1 MTLASSPPADVYL
14 TANTT
19 LNTTTNATN
28 DWQILGDYSYFFSVK
43 DSQTFPI
50 LGCQLLNAGC
60 VTPYVKGNL
69 VMDSS
74 SPWTISALNNGEV
87 TSNYNDNVCVSCKNK
102 YTTMNYDNFG
112 VGTVDC
118 SNTLFV
124 SNDAESSS
132 IKSEYDRG
140 KNQQMQAEAFFKN
153 DKPLDCP
160 IKSCSLFEK
169 GCKKTLD
176 NENVA
181 ISDSNSILV
190 KLSNTNGFD
199 LQACVQC
206 SNGQQDLTFDKW
218 TIS

>member
-1 MTLASSPPADVYL
+1 LASNPPADVVL
-14 TANTT
+14 TANNT

-28 DWQILGDYSYFFSVK
+28 DWKTIGDYSSFFSVK
-43 DSQTFPI
+43 DPKTFPT
-50 LGCQLLNAGC
+50 LNCTLLQAGC
-60 VTPYVKGNL
+60 VKPYYGKNL

-74 SPWTISALNNGEV
+74 APWTIRALNNGEV

-102 YTTMNYDNFG
+102 YVTMNYDNFG

-118 SNTLFV
+118 SDTLFV
-124 SNDAESSS
+124 SNEAESSS

-140 KNQQMQAEAFFKN
+140 KNKQIQAEAFFKN
-153 DKPLDCP
+153 DRPVDCP
-160 IKSCSLFEK
+160 IKTCSLFEK

-199 LQACVQC
+199 LDACVQC
-206 SNGQQDLTFDKW
+206 SNGQQQLTYDKW
-218 TIS
+218 SIS